1 MKRIIGV
8 CACPA
13 GIAHT
18 YMAAENLER
27 QGKKLGFQVKIE
39 TNGSGGVENRLRE
52 EDIKEADYVI
62 IAADTRVEME
72 RFRGNRGF
80 GNTEGGC
87 AGLLSDWLCGNRSS
101 GEIRASGYRDDLC
114 KLGQGFGDSAA

>member
-1 MKRIIGV
+1 MKNIIGV

-27 QGKKLGFQVKIE
+27 KGKKLGYSVKIE
-39 TNGSGGVENRLRE
+39 TNGSGGVENRLSE
-52 EDIKEADYVI
+52 EDIKSADYVI

-72 RFRGNRGF
+72 RFRGKK
-80 GNTEGGC
+80 
-87 AGLLSDWLCGNRSS
+87 LLEVSVTDAVRKVDTVY
-101 GEIRASGYRDDLC
+101 E
-114 KLGQGFGDSAA
+114 KLNDALKEY

>member
-39 TNGSGGVENRLRE
+39 TNGSGGVENRLRD

-72 RFRGNRGF
+72 RFRGKK
-80 GNTEGGC
+80 
-87 AGLLSDWLCGNRSS
+87 LLEVSVTDAVRKVESVY
-101 GEIRASGYRDDLC
+101 E
-114 KLGQGFGDSAA
+114 KLNDALKEY

>member
-72 RFRGNRGF
+72 RFRGKK
-80 GNTEGGC
+80 
-87 AGLLSDWLCGNRSS
+87 LLEVSVTDAVRKVESV
-101 GEIRASGYRDDLC
+101 
-114 KLGQGFGDSAA
+114 

>member
-72 RFRGNRGF
+72 RFRGKK
-80 GNTEGGC
+80 
-87 AGLLSDWLCGNRSS
+87 LLEVSVTDAVRKVESVY
-101 GEIRASGYRDDLC
+101 E
-114 KLGQGFGDSAA
+114 KLYDALKEY

>member
-39 TNGSGGVENRLRE
+39 TNASGGVENRLRE

-72 RFRGNRGF
+72 RFRGKK
-80 GNTEGGC
+80 
-87 AGLLSDWLCGNRSS
+87 LLEVSVTDAVRKVESVY
-101 GEIRASGYRDDLC
+101 E
-114 KLGQGFGDSAA
+114 KLNDALKEY

>member
-72 RFRGNRGF
+72 RFRGKK
-80 GNTEGGC
+80 
-87 AGLLSDWLCGNRSS
+87 LLEVSVTDAVRKVESVYEELNDALK
-101 GEIRASGYRDDLC
+101 EY
-114 KLGQGFGDSAA
+114 

>member
-1 MKRIIGV
+1 
-8 CACPA
+8 
-13 GIAHT
+13 
-18 YMAAENLER
+18 MAAENLER

-72 RFRGNRGF
+72 RFRGKK
-80 GNTEGGC
+80 
-87 AGLLSDWLCGNRSS
+87 LLEVSVTDAVRKVESVY
-101 GEIRASGYRDDLC
+101 E
-114 KLGQGFGDSAA
+114 KLNDALKEY

>member
-72 RFRGNRGF
+72 RFRGKK
-80 GNTEGGC
+80 
-87 AGLLSDWLCGNRSS
+87 LLEVSVTDAVRKVESVYEKLNDALK
-101 GEIRASGYRDDLC
+101 GENYELEK
-114 KLGQGFGDSAA
+114 KL

>member
-18 YMAAENLER
+18 YMAADNLER

-72 RFRGNRGF
+72 RFRGKK
-80 GNTEGGC
+80 
-87 AGLLSDWLCGNRSS
+87 LLEVSVTDAVRKVESVY
-101 GEIRASGYRDDLC
+101 E
-114 KLGQGFGDSAA
+114 KLNDALKEY

>member
-39 TNGSGGVENRLRE
+39 TNGSGGVENRLSE

-72 RFRGNRGF
+72 RFRGKK
-80 GNTEGGC
+80 
-87 AGLLSDWLCGNRSS
+87 LLEVSVTDAVRKV
-101 GEIRASGYRDDLC
+101 EIVYE
-114 KLGQGFGDSAA
+114 KLNESLKEY

>member
-18 YMAAENLER
+18 YIAAENLER

-72 RFRGNRGF
+72 RFRGKK
-80 GNTEGGC
+80 
-87 AGLLSDWLCGNRSS
+87 LLEVSVTDAVRKVESVY
-101 GEIRASGYRDDLC
+101 E
-114 KLGQGFGDSAA
+114 KLNDALKEY

>member
-27 QGKKLGFQVKIE
+27 QGFQVKSE

-72 RFRGNRGF
+72 RFRGKK
-80 GNTEGGC
+80 
-87 AGLLSDWLCGNRSS
+87 LLEVSVTDAVRKVESVY
-101 GEIRASGYRDDLC
+101 E
-114 KLGQGFGDSAA
+114 KLNDALKEY

>member
-62 IAADTRVEME
+62 IAADTREEME
-72 RFRGNRGF
+72 RFRGKK
-80 GNTEGGC
+80 
-87 AGLLSDWLCGNRSS
+87 LLEVSVTDAVRKVESVY
-101 GEIRASGYRDDLC
+101 E
-114 KLGQGFGDSAA
+114 KLNDALKEY

>member
-39 TNGSGGVENRLRE
+39 TNGSGGVENRLSE

-72 RFRGNRGF
+72 RFRGKQ
-80 GNTEGGC
+80 
-87 AGLLSDWLCGNRSS
+87 LLEVSVTDAVRKVESVY
-101 GEIRASGYRDDLC
+101 E
-114 KLGQGFGDSAA
+114 KLNDSLKEY

>member
-72 RFRGNRGF
+72 RFRGKK
-80 GNTEGGC
+80 
-87 AGLLSDWLCGNRSS
+87 LLEVSVTDAVRKVESVY
-101 GEIRASGYRDDLC
+101 E
-114 KLGQGFGDSAA
+114 KLNDALKDYELEKKL

>member
-39 TNGSGGVENRLRE
+39 TKWFRRCRE
-52 EDIKEADYVI
+52 PI
-62 IAADTRVEME
+62 T
-72 RFRGNRGF
+72 
-80 GNTEGGC
+80 
-87 AGLLSDWLCGNRSS
+87 
-101 GEIRASGYRDDLC
+101 
-114 KLGQGFGDSAA
+114 

>member
-72 RFRGNRGF
+72 RFRGKK
-80 GNTEGGC
+80 
-87 AGLLSDWLCGNRSS
+87 LLEVSVTDAVRKVESVY
-101 GEIRASGYRDDLC
+101 EILNDALKEY
-114 KLGQGFGDSAA
+114 

>member
-52 EDIKEADYVI
+52 EDIKEPDYVI

-72 RFRGNRGF
+72 RFRGKK
-80 GNTEGGC
+80 
-87 AGLLSDWLCGNRSS
+87 LLEVSVTDAVRKVESVY
-101 GEIRASGYRDDLC
+101 E
-114 KLGQGFGDSAA
+114 KLNDALKEY

>member
-8 CACPA
+8 CPCPA

-72 RFRGNRGF
+72 RFRGKK
-80 GNTEGGC
+80 
-87 AGLLSDWLCGNRSS
+87 LLEVSVTDAVRKVESVY
-101 GEIRASGYRDDLC
+101 E
-114 KLGQGFGDSAA
+114 KLNDALKEY

>member
-72 RFRGNRGF
+72 RFRGKK
-80 GNTEGGC
+80 
-87 AGLLSDWLCGNRSS
+87 LLEVSVTDAVRKVESVY
-101 GEIRASGYRDDLC
+101 E
-114 KLGQGFGDSAA
+114 KLNDPLKEY

>member
-72 RFRGNRGF
+72 RFRGKK
-80 GNTEGGC
+80 
-87 AGLLSDWLCGNRSS
+87 LLEVSVTDAVRKVESVY
-101 GEIRASGYRDDLC
+101 E
-114 KLGQGFGDSAA
+114 KLKDALKEY

>member
-39 TNGSGGVENRLRE
+39 TNGSGG
-52 EDIKEADYVI
+52 DYVRKI
-62 IAADTRVEME
+62 LRKQTTLSLRQIPVWKWSASEGKSFW
-72 RFRGNRGF
+72 RF
-80 GNTEGGC
+80 
-87 AGLLSDWLCGNRSS
+87 L
-101 GEIRASGYRDDLC
+101 
-114 KLGQGFGDSAA
+114 

>member
-62 IAADTRVEME
+62 IAADTSVEME
-72 RFRGNRGF
+72 RFRGKK
-80 GNTEGGC
+80 
-87 AGLLSDWLCGNRSS
+87 LLEVSVTDAVRKVESVY
-101 GEIRASGYRDDLC
+101 E
-114 KLGQGFGDSAA
+114 KLNDALKEY

>member
-1 MKRIIGV
+1 MANIIGV

-27 QGKKLGFQVKIE
+27 HGKKLGHTVKIE
-39 TNGSGGVENRLRE
+39 TNGSAGVENRLSA
-52 EDIKEADYVI
+52 EDIQQADYVI

-72 RFRGNRGF
+72 RFRGKKLI
-80 GNTEGGC
+80 EVSV
-87 AGLLSDWLCGNRSS
+87 SDAVRKVD
-101 GEIRASGYRDDLC
+101 RVFA
-114 KLGQGFGDSAA
+114 KLNETVKKY

>member
-39 TNGSGGVENRLRE
+39 TNGSGGVEIRLRE

-72 RFRGNRGF
+72 RFRGKK
-80 GNTEGGC
+80 
-87 AGLLSDWLCGNRSS
+87 LLEVSVTDAVRKVESVY
-101 GEIRASGYRDDLC
+101 E
-114 KLGQGFGDSAA
+114 KLNDALKEY

>member
-62 IAADTRVEME
+62 IAAATRVEME
-72 RFRGNRGF
+72 RFRGKK
-80 GNTEGGC
+80 
-87 AGLLSDWLCGNRSS
+87 LLEVSVTDAVRKVESVY
-101 GEIRASGYRDDLC
+101 E
-114 KLGQGFGDSAA
+114 KLNDALKEY

>member
-72 RFRGNRGF
+72 RFRGKK
-80 GNTEGGC
+80 
-87 AGLLSDWLCGNRSS
+87 LLEVSVTDAVR
-101 GEIRASGYRDDLC
+101 
-114 KLGQGFGDSAA
+114 KV

>member
-62 IAADTRVEME
+62 IAADTRLEME
-72 RFRGNRGF
+72 RFRGKK
-80 GNTEGGC
+80 
-87 AGLLSDWLCGNRSS
+87 LLEVSVTDAVRKVESVY
-101 GEIRASGYRDDLC
+101 E
-114 KLGQGFGDSAA
+114 KLNDALKEY